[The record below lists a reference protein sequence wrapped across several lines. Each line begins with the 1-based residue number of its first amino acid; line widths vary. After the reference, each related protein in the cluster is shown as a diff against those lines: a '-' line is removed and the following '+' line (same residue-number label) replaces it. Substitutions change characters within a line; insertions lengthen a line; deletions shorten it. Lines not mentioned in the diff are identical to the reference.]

1 MGHGQ
6 QAPEKP
12 GVVKLLFSERIWDR
26 PSTRE
31 HVREPLERRALVIN
45 RLVHVLEVGTL
56 DDEPLR
62 DADEAVLHG
71 VEPKGGSHASLL
83 IHAPPSALVH
93 ARDKGGRAAKYAHQR
108 EAEGAVLEDT
118 LRGTAHNDRRPRCP
132 VFGRHEDGT
141 LANPARAANGDGQHE
156 DHRRPGEALAFERKD
171 QLVVGAGKQLWLV
184 EAQTRKQ
191 VAKRSRRECDERGC
205 ELGEERVCILECA
218 LVEVPGPAHLVERS
232 IRRRG

>member
-62 DADEAVLHG
+62 DADEAVRNG
-71 VEPKGGSHASLL
+71 VEPKGESVASPR
-83 IHAPPSALVH
+83 IPVAHSTLVH
-93 ARDKGGRAAKYAHQR
+93 ARDERGRGAESADQR
-108 EAEGAVLEDT
+108 EADGTFREDT
-118 LRGTAHNDRRPRCP
+118 LRGDERRFRWA
-132 VFGRHEDGT
+132 VFGREARSAL
-141 LANPARAANGDGQHE
+141 LAHVAPAANRVGRHE
-156 DHRRPGEALAFERKD
+156 QHRRPGEAIASERQD
-171 QLVVGAGKQLWLV
+171 QLVV
-184 EAQTRKQ
+184 
-191 VAKRSRRECDERGC
+191 
-205 ELGEERVCILECA
+205 
-218 LVEVPGPAHLVERS
+218 
-232 IRRRG
+232 